1 MTKILQ
7 LKISLN
13 DVRPAVWRR
22 FLVKDSI
29 NFQDLH
35 NVIQI
40 VMGWE
45 SYHLFEFKIGNVVI
59 TCEEEGFNPA
69 EASFKKIFDS
79 PEFMKMLE
87 KQDLSKDTVIL
98 DTDKV
103 NEIIKNNEKNKPK
116 NNFSMETKINEL
128 IKSAGQKFSYHYDF
142 GDNWKHTINLEKILE
157 KDDSKNYS
165 ECIAGERACPPEDCG
180 GVSGYE
186 KLLRILKNKNHKE
199 HKEMLEW
206 LGGEFDSE
214 NFNINKTNKTLF

>member
-1 MTKILQ
+1 MKKILQ

-13 DVRPAVWRR
+13 EVKPAVWRR
-22 FLVKDSI
+22 FLVEDCI
-29 NFQDLH
+29 TFQKLH
-35 NVIQI
+35 EVIQT

-45 SYHLFEFKIGNVVI
+45 NYHLFEFNVRGIAVS
-59 TCEEEGFNPA
+59 CEEEGFNPA
-69 EASFKKIFDS
+69 EASFKKIFSS

-87 KQDLSKDTVIL
+87 KQDLNKNSVFL

-116 NNFSMETKINEL
+116 NDFNMETKVNEL

-142 GDNWKHTINLEKILE
+142 GDNWIHAVKVEKILE

-186 KLLRILKNKNHKE
+186 RLLRILKNKNHKE

-206 LGGEFDSE
+206 VGVEFDSE
-214 NFNINKTNKTLF
+214 EFDLNEINNELH